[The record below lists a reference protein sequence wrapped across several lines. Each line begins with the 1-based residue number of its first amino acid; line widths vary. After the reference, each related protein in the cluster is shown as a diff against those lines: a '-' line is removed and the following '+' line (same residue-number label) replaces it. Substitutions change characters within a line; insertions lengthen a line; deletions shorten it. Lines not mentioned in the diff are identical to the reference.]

1 MSQTCFLFCYLPSPI
16 FRYDMRGQKEAAQQL
31 LCRFFYLQSMDQ
43 ISYQR
48 ISLAARSSWKL
59 EPSPL

>member
-1 MSQTCFLFCYLPSPI
+1 MLRFSPPLVHASG
-16 FRYDMRGQKEAAQQL
+16 FGLGMQKRHSYL
-31 LCRFFYLQSMDQ
+31 LCRFFELQSKDQ